1 MSRLNTFEKQTLFKL
16 AKHNKSQRKWSDWL
30 AIRKLRE
37 QHLVTIDP
45 QGNCTVTPKA
55 KFLIETGFI

>member
-16 AKHNKSQRKWSDWL
+16 AKHNKTHRKWHDWL
-30 AIRKLRE
+30 AIKKLRE
-37 QHLVTIDP
+37 QHLITFDNHD
-45 QGNCTVTPKA
+45 NCIITPKA